1 MGLRAGRRSSYAED
15 RVGFEMKVF
24 WRRRHQLRKDI
35 LEWRSKLE
43 QSRLEDE
50 RGAAILRNEIEGKQ
64 AVEWRLC
71 GSISRQS
78 RLLLWERE
86 MLPIDPAMGGCG
98 KGCLGIVKRM
108 RWLWRPSP

>member
-24 WRRRHQLRKDI
+24 WRRRHQLRKEI

-64 AVEWRLC
+64 VVE
-71 GSISRQS
+71 
-78 RLLLWERE
+78 
-86 MLPIDPAMGGCG
+86 
-98 KGCLGIVKRM
+98 
-108 RWLWRPSP
+108 